1 MYFGVPPGPFTAF
14 PHQKAFHQ
22 GAGGRVFRYY
32 ALVYPVEYTL
42 RYSTG

>member
-22 GAGGRVFRYY
+22 GAGGRVFRIP
-32 ALVYPVEYTL
+32 LHPLTRL
-42 RYSTG
+42 RSGMGEG